1 MNLIRNIFGRL
12 WAVWGVILFI
22 VTMLLFMI
30 PFLVIRFFPEP
41 KMTRY
46 FISFSKVWMQ
56 IFLNGI
62 GCPLTVKGKENFEK
76 GKNYIVVCNHNSLMD
91 VPVSC
96 PFIPGGN
103 KTIAKTEMAKT
114 PVFGM
119 LYKMGSVLV
128 DRKSEKSRRES
139 YIKMKQVLQTGLHMS
154 IYPEGT
160 RNKSD
165 EPLKTFHD
173 GAFRL
178 AIDTGKPIIPALIFN
193 TRKVLPVNKAFFVLP
208 HSLEMHFL
216 KPVYVEQNI
225 TAVQLKEKVFKLM
238 FDYYVTHRRN

>member
-1 MNLIRNIFGRL
+1 MKIFRDIFGRL
-12 WAVWGVILFI
+12 WAVWGAILFI

-30 PFLVIRFFPEP
+30 PFLIIRLFPEP

-56 IFLNGI
+56 VFLNGI
-62 GCPLTVKGKENFEK
+62 GCPLTVKGKENFRNGE
-76 GKNYIVVCNHNSLMD
+76 NYIVVCNHNSLMD

-103 KTIAKTEMAKT
+103 KTIAKKEMART

-128 DRKSEKSRRES
+128 DRKSEKSRRDS
-139 YIKMKQVLQTGLHMS
+139 YLKMKQVLQMGLHMS

-160 RNKSD
+160 RNQTS
-165 EPLKTFHD
+165 EPLKAFHD

-178 AIDTGKPIIPALIFN
+178 AIDTRKPIIPALIFN
-193 TRKVLPVNKAFFVLP
+193 TRKVLPVNKTFFVWP
-208 HSLEMHFL
+208 HPLEMHFL
-216 KPVYVEQNI
+216 PPVYIEPNA
-225 TAVQLKEKVFKLM
+225 TTGALKEKVFSM
-238 FDYYVTHRRN
+238 MTSYYVANRS